1 MGDGVIDIAHLRSC
15 VEAAGYTGPI
25 EVEIFNQQV
34 WDTPGEQVLEEI
46 KRRFADAV

>member
-1 MGDGVIDIAHLRSC
+1 MGDGVIDLPFLAAR
-15 VEAAGYTGPI
+15 VAQAGYTGPI

-46 KRRFADAV
+46 KKRFVEFV